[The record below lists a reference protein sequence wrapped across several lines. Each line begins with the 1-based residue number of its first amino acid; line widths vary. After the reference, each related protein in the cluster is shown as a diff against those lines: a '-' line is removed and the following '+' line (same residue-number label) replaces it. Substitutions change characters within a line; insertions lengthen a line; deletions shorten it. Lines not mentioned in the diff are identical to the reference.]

1 MWLGCLLFWFIV
13 VFVWPAIVKGFQY
26 EQEFCTP
33 YYEDSFFGSIL
44 AALVYFWIPTP
55 ILCGLYFKLYR
66 TSARM
71 KKNMSQNMVVAAE
84 PRPREVRRP
93 TLSSVNLSYDA
104 KTGPNISAK
113 TAAAAAVELS
123 GATIFVIANES
134 ADENIKSVFGN
145 ELNRSPRLGGRLG
158 LSSPRAG
165 RKKPISP
172 SQRRADMKMNCNGFG
187 DDRKISFAQT
197 TSASTRKISSMIVS
211 VASMA
216 EAQNKK
222 AFKAFTFILGKLGQ
236 FL

>member
-71 KKNMSQNMVVAAE
+71 KKNMAQNMVVAAE

-145 ELNRSPRLGGRLG
+145 ELNRSARLGGRLG